1 MNTNSTTPCVPL
13 TGMANGSGEGGVP
26 CDLMV
31 RVILPPVLRPL
42 CGHEPTIW
50 VQPGTIRDL
59 VRQLHSRYNGV
70 RERLCDSHGDIR
82 GSVLLFVN
90 DEDIRFLNHQETRV
104 RGGDIVSIIPA
115 FAGG

>member
-1 MNTNSTTPCVPL
+1 MTIDSTIQSQPL
-13 TGMANGSGEGGVP
+13 KGMANRAGGGRNNS
-26 CDLMV
+26 DLMV
-31 RVILPPVLRPL
+31 RVVLPPVLRPL
-42 CGHEPTIW
+42 CGHEPAIW

-70 RERLCDSHGDIR
+70 RDRLCDSNGDIR

-90 DEDIRFLNHQETRV
+90 DEDIRFLNHQETQV
-104 RGGDIVSIIPA
+104 RGGDEVSIIPA